1 MILRIAISITA
12 ALALHS
18 AAFAHEYKAGD
29 LRIGHPSARSTKP
42 GQPSAGAYVT
52 IENTGQQA
60 DRLLAAS
67 SPIAKSTQIHTMAMD
82 GNVMKMREVDG
93 VDLPPNSKVA
103 MQPGDGYHIMLMG
116 LKKPLAAGDKF
127 PMTLRFEKAGKVDV
141 SVKVED
147 QAATQNKPDGMM
159 GEHRMQH

>member
-1 MILRIAISITA
+1 
-12 ALALHS
+12 
-18 AAFAHEYKAGD
+18 
-29 LRIGHPSARSTKP
+29 
-42 GQPSAGAYVT
+42 
-52 IENTGQQA
+52 
-60 DRLLAAS
+60 
-67 SPIAKSTQIHTMAMD
+67 MAMD

-147 QAATQNKPDGMM
+147 QAAAQNKPDGMM